1 MNRNVARGVLL
12 GTMFTSLFVL
22 AIAGLDAQSGPPPQV
37 TSSPKTTEQ
46 AFKNIQVLKGRPS
59 DQLIPAMQFITAS
72 LGVECDYC
80 HVQGAFEKDDKKP
93 KQTARKMMQM
103 MMVINQENFDD
114 HREVTCYS
122 CHRGAPKPVAIPIIS
137 DEERKPPFVEAASD
151 GSQDLPKLPSPDQLI
166 DKYVQALGGA
176 AAIQRVTS
184 RVEQGTANVGGHE
197 LPIDIF
203 DKNPDKRISLMH
215 LTSGDNVTAYNGHEG
230 WLAAPG
236 RPLRDM
242 NSSDIEAVKLDANLH
257 FPTDIKQVFGE
268 LHVEHQEKIGDQS
281 AYVIFALRQGQPPV
295 QLYFDEQSGLL
306 LREMRYSESPL
317 GLNPTQ
323 IDYAD
328 YRDVDGVKTPF
339 RWTIARPGGR
349 FTIQLEQVKQN
360 VPIDDTKFAKPP
372 MPTPMPSPPDKKP

>member
-1 MNRNVARGVLL
+1 MNRKSARAVLL
-12 GTMFTSLFVL
+12 GIMFTSLFAL
-22 AIAGLDAQSGPPPQV
+22 AIAGVDAQSGPPPQT
-37 TSSPKTTEQ
+37 TSGPKTTEQ
-46 AFKNIQVLKGRPS
+46 AFKNIQVLKGRPA

-72 LGVECDYC
+72 LGVECDFC

-122 CHRGAPKPVAIPIIS
+122 CHRGAAKPIAIPVIS
-137 DEERKPPFVEAASD
+137 AEEFKPAMPEATGN
-151 GSQDLPKLPSPDQLI
+151 GSQTASVLPSADQLI
-166 DKYVQALGGA
+166 DKYIQALGGV
-176 AAIQRVTS
+176 AAIQKVTTRVA
-184 RVEQGTANVGGHE
+184 QGTADVGGHQ

-203 DKNPDKRISLMH
+203 EKNPDKRISLMH
-215 LTSGDNVTAYNGHEG
+215 LTNGDSVTAYNGHEG

-242 NSSDIEAVKLDANLH
+242 NSSDIEASKLDANLH
-257 FPTDIKQVFGE
+257 FPTDIKQIFGE
-268 LHVEHQEKIGDQS
+268 LHVDHAEKIGDQS
-281 AYVIFALRQGQPPV
+281 TYVIFALRQGQPPV

-306 LREMRYSESPL
+306 LRELRYSESPL

-328 YRDVDGVKTPF
+328 YREVDGVKTPF
-339 RWTIARPGGR
+339 RWTIARPSGR
-349 FTIQLEQVKQN
+349 FTIQLEKVTQN
-360 VPIDDTKFAKPP
+360 VPIDDAKFVKPP
-372 MPTPMPSPPDKKP
+372 MPASMPPPPDKKP

>member
-1 MNRNVARGVLL
+1 
-12 GTMFTSLFVL
+12 MFTSLFVL